1 MEFNSSQS
9 VVKEFEETFGKVG
22 WVRWWCFLAKN
33 GDSFRRCF
41 TACQEKFM
49 TAAVFR
55 ENPEHACEVT
65 AGNKTFEVNFAGFVF
80 K

>member
-1 MEFNSSQS
+1 
-9 VVKEFEETFGKVG
+9 
-22 WVRWWCFLAKN
+22 
-33 GDSFRRCF
+33 
-41 TACQEKFM
+41 M

-65 AGNKTFEVNFAGFVF
+65 AGNKIFEVNFAGFVF